1 MKEGV
6 ALYLKQMDTMATATE
21 DEAISCM
28 DMDTVVCYNC
38 RRKGH
43 FASDCKQPTTSKS
56 EVRFLDTL
64 LAVIAFTLE
73 LPNCPS
79 S

>member
-1 MKEGV
+1 
-6 ALYLKQMDTMATATE
+6 MATAAE
-21 DEAISCM
+21 VKKAISHM

-43 FASDCKQPTTSKS
+43 FASDCKQPTMSKS
-56 EVRFLDTL
+56 EVRFLNTL
-64 LAVIAFTLE
+64 LAVIAFALE
-73 LPNCPS
+73 LPNGPS